1 MTRYQQAVETLL
13 SQGFIAKTD
22 KNGVYDHGVLG
33 MEVESNLIKLCEKVK
48 EDAALEAKPGRIE
61 VEAIGEDKEEAKKMK
76 AALELQE
83 DEIKDEVNCRNDKN
97 IEELNGLKIHEDAN
111 GNSSNYVDLYV
122 EDVET
127 GKVYSVLNLI
137 SELGI
142 HTMDELTKLSV
153 KEVVDLIPTA
163 IRHTLGN
170 PYRISSFYNAS
181 KDPIKTKAAPPPAPP
196 QCLFRF
202 EESKQVVYTVN
213 PSDKSG
219 YLVDKKLWAPM
230 YKHNSEPISFQNAI
244 SE

>member
-61 VEAIGEDKEEAKKMK
+61 V
-76 AALELQE
+76 E